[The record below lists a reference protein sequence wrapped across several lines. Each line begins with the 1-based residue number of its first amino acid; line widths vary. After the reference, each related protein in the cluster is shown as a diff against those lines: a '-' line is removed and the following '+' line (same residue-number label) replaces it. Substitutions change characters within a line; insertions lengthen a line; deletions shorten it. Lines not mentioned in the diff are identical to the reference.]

1 MPRTSPIAPDHT
13 RSAADLRPPNAMLM
27 ALEGRAPWEYA
38 ALLAS
43 RPWLR
48 RLPRG
53 DGHPVLILP
62 GLGANDFTTRPLRR
76 FLDKLGYTTHPWGQ
90 GFNFG
95 PREGV
100 IERCGG
106 DLRKLF
112 KSHSRKVSLIGWS
125 LGGIYAR
132 ELAKQ
137 HPDHV
142 RCVVTLGTPFT
153 GHPRATNAWRV
164 FELLSGQSM
173 QDTASIIEQLRQEPP
188 VPTTS
193 IWSRSDGIVSWRCS
207 VVEPS
212 PRAENIAVRASHL
225 GLGFNPLALCAI
237 ADRMAQPAGRWKPFE
252 APAALRWFFRA
263 PDVASAT

>member
-1 MPRTSPIAPDHT
+1 
-13 RSAADLRPPNAMLM
+13 M

-76 FLDKLGYTTHPWGQ
+76 FLDRLGYATHPWGQ

-100 IERCGG
+100 IERCT
-106 DLRKLF
+106 DDVRRLF
-112 KSHSRKVSLIGWS
+112 KSGAQPVSLIGWS

-137 HPDHV
+137 LPDHV

-153 GHPRATNAWRV
+153 GHPRATNAWRM

-173 QDTASIIEQLRQEPP
+173 KDTSSIIEQLRKEPP

-212 PRAENIAVRASHL
+212 PQAENIAVQASHL

-237 ADRMAQPAGRWKPFE
+237 ADRMAQPVGGWKPFE
-252 APAALRWFFRA
+252 PPTALRWFFRA
-263 PDVASAT
+263 PDAALAA